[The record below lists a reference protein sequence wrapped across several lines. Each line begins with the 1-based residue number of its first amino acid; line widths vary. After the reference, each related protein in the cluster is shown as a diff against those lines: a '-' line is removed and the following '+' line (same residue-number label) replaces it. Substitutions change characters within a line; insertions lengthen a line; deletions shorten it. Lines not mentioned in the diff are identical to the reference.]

1 MYGMGRGYLLTVD
14 RGFQTPLIYQD
25 CPILL
30 TSPYCSFVF
39 CCLVSL
45 AEWVIAPHLTRFP
58 KQYEGGGR
66 KSPSVARKMGN
77 FAVGESFIKWVGIW
91 QGMILTIW
99 TIFKAKK
106 HSVNIEYRLKSKL
119 AWLVCAEYKL
129 KIKIVQEQW
138 LQLKMKFFLDYNK
151 KIVI

>member
-45 AEWVIAPHLTRFP
+45 AEWVIASHLICYLLNDIMDLHILRFGTSVP
-58 KQYEGGGR
+58 EG
-66 KSPSVARKMGN
+66 VCLCFMQ
-77 FAVGESFIKWVGIW
+77 
-91 QGMILTIW
+91 QG
-99 TIFKAKK
+99 
-106 HSVNIEYRLKSKL
+106 V
-119 AWLVCAEYKL
+119 
-129 KIKIVQEQW
+129 
-138 LQLKMKFFLDYNK
+138 KFTER
-151 KIVI
+151 VS